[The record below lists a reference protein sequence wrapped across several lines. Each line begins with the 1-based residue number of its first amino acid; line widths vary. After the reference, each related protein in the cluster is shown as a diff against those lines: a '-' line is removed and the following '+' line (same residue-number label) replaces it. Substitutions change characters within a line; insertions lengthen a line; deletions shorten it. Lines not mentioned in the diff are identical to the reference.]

1 MVIEEQLLP
10 STIRKDPASL
20 SVTYAQYD
28 DDDTSTNSAIIMI
41 SKLTVRKM
49 CLDSI
54 LSLGLLFLNTVHR
67 TLVELSCFHF
77 IGGAFFVKSFNRWY
91 FFNGTVYHV
100 LPTSIIITP
109 NCPPSAAPYP
119 STTHSVSFVRA
130 RVARHSKKLINLRYV
145 ANQVRTGTG
154 LISPTTRRI
163 RIHLAFAFRI

>member
-49 CLDSI
+49 CFDSI
-54 LSLGLLFLNTVHR
+54 ISLGLLFLNTVHR

-100 LPTSIIITP
+100 LRLPTATIIIINYYP
-109 NCPPSAAPYP
+109 KLSAVRRTIRYRPLIAF
-119 STTHSVSFVRA
+119 HS
-130 RVARHSKKLINLRYV
+130 
-145 ANQVRTGTG
+145 
-154 LISPTTRRI
+154 
-163 RIHLAFAFRI
+163 

>member
-1 MVIEEQLLP
+1 MAIEEQLLP
-10 STIRKDPASL
+10 STIRKDSASL

-100 LPTSIIITP
+100 LPPTSDVHNYYP
-109 NCPPSAAPYP
+109 KLSAVRRTIHHRPLIAF
-119 STTHSVSFVRA
+119 HS
-130 RVARHSKKLINLRYV
+130 
-145 ANQVRTGTG
+145 
-154 LISPTTRRI
+154 
-163 RIHLAFAFRI
+163 